1 MSVAAT
7 CNPSFKT
14 SLRNASWNLRFRL
27 AEQSNL
33 VFEFGNG
40 TQAGRLSLLILIN
53 RCSESAVVML
63 GNLSRCDL
71 ETINQKSS
79 GRFGM
84 PSRNE
89 SERARARLQLETP
102 ISDEMNLLKL
112 QEQVA
117 DCVREAKRRDPSEP
131 DELVSRGIKTV
142 ARDYFR
148 IRKTTAVRARLSSV
162 SLRNW

>member
-1 MSVAAT
+1 
-7 CNPSFKT
+7 
-14 SLRNASWNLRFRL
+14 
-27 AEQSNL
+27 
-33 VFEFGNG
+33 
-40 TQAGRLSLLILIN
+40 
-53 RCSESAVVML
+53 
-63 GNLSRCDL
+63 
-71 ETINQKSS
+71 
-79 GRFGM
+79 M

-131 DELVSRGIKTV
+131 DELVSRGLKAV

-148 IRKTTAVRARLSSV
+148 TEKQRRRVRDFQVRRCATH
-162 SLRNW
+162 NP